1 MANGGWESPTGLI
14 RGINLEVQD
23 FMKSARTIEKAVE
36 GEDFQLH
43 YQPIVDRVSGRAVA
57 AEALLRW
64 STPANHVGK
73 AGEVAAEAEEGCAIF
88 QLDDWSMCRAFS
100 DAREWTESGLTDLR
114 LNLNLSAREFYES
127 GIIKRLTSSM
137 DKAGFNPAMLN
148 LELTETSAIEDPEK
162 AMKLFRKLQ
171 KLGIEIWL
179 DDFGTG
185 HSSLAWLR
193 YFPVDGLKIPG
204 TFVENLATDHKD
216 LTIVTAIVTMARS
229 LELKIIAEGVED
241 QEQLAVLDD
250 LECDMIQGYL
260 FYEALPIKTLCN
272 QLSPA

>member
-1 MANGGWESPTGLI
+1 
-14 RGINLEVQD
+14 
-23 FMKSARTIEKAVE
+23 MKSARTIEKAVE
-36 GEDFQLH
+36 GEDFELH

-64 STPANHVGK
+64 RTPGQHPGK
-73 AGEVAAEAEEGCAIF
+73 AGEVAAEAEEGSAIF
-88 QLDDWSMCRAFS
+88 QLDDWSMSRAFT
-100 DAREWTESGLTDLR
+100 AACEWADSGVTDLR
-114 LNLNLSAREFYES
+114 LNLNLSAREFYKS
-127 GIIKRLTSSM
+127 GIIGRLTSSM
-137 DKAGFNPAMLN
+137 ERSGFDPAMLN

-162 AMKLFRKLQ
+162 AMKLFKKLK

-216 LTIVTAIVTMARS
+216 LTIVTAIVTMAGS
-229 LELKIIAEGVED
+229 LGLKVIAEGVED
-241 QEQLAVLDD
+241 QDQLAVLDD

-260 FYEALPIKTLCN
+260 FYEALPIETFCE
-272 QLSPA
+272 QLSSGCSQSRS